1 MKKII
6 FLDIDGTLFDVSSF
20 LNLLHQKLI
29 DQFGM
34 TNQDISKLKILYDEV
49 KKENGY
55 FLPTSFLTKI
65 VSNFQ
70 LVDKKR
76 LEKIFWD
83 VDLFEKSLYKDTLA
97 VGDLAKLAKIGIF
110 SKGNLGFQRKKLSFL
125 EVTIDDQDIYIF
137 PNKIDKAREVFE
149 KYEDYEVYLVD
160 DNIDVLREVKN
171 LTKVNLVL
179 IDRNSR
185 YNGTDIKAIGNLAEL
200 KRIL

>member
-6 FLDIDGTLFDVSSF
+6 FFDIDGTLFDVPNF

-29 DQFGM
+29 DQFDM

-65 VSNFQ
+65 VNHFQ
-70 LVDKKR
+70 LLDLDR
-76 LEKIFWD
+76 LEEIFWN

-97 VGDLAKLAKIGIF
+97 VGDLAKLAKIGIY
-110 SKGNLGFQRKKLSFL
+110 SKGDLEFQRKKLSFL
-125 EVTIDDQDIYIF
+125 ETSIDDQDIYIF
-137 PNKIDKAREVFE
+137 PNKIGKAREVFE
-149 KYEDYEVYLVD
+149 KYEGYKVYLVD
-160 DNIDVLREVKN
+160 DDLEVLEHVENSTR
-171 LTKVNLVL
+171 VNPVL

-185 YNGTDIKAIGNLAEL
+185 YNSTDIKTIRNLAEL
-200 KRIL
+200 KSIL